1 MRENLKNW
9 KCHSKVIARPVW
21 LWLLGAGAHQTRPRF
36 HNFQFMTMVM
46 AMKGRVEAVEVYLF
60 QLSEGFELRARALV
74 HFAPSACRDV
84 RTHRRR
90 RRWEG
95 SPQSYQFSASWTL
108 LWPRWWPASSTS
120 ATNWLRPPGCSWA
133 QPSSQGACQH
143 FGTNENIKYQKIFAF
158 IIH

>member
-1 MRENLKNW
+1 M
-9 KCHSKVIARPVW
+9 IARPVW

-95 SPQSYQFSASWTL
+95 SPQSSVLSLMNITVAKVVACLEYLCYQLVGGYWDFLSANLFARCFCRSGD
-108 LWPRWWPASSTS
+108 TS
-120 ATNWLRPPGCSWA
+120 
-133 QPSSQGACQH
+133 
-143 FGTNENIKYQKIFAF
+143 KYI
-158 IIH
+158 